1 MANGLCKSQL
11 PAGVFLTLLNETGP
25 GEQRT
30 ALLLDCQSLGVR
42 VLPPSVL
49 YSQAGCTAEGGR
61 ALRLGLTAVQG
72 VNTQIAEQIIASR
85 RRRLWPGFSV
95 FRRTPRLERGGA
107 LQNLILAGA
116 CDGLGGPREGLLKEI
131 GEEVPP
137 ALELLQK
144 SAIWW
149 VLTSAAIPRP
159 LSCLW

>member
-1 MANGLCKSQL
+1 MAR
-11 PAGVFLTLLNETGP
+11 LLRFSP
-25 GEQRT
+25 HA
-30 ALLLDCQSLGVR
+30 ALGKGGCSTE
-42 VLPPSVL
+42 SV
-49 YSQAGCTAEGGR
+49 
-61 ALRLGLTAVQG
+61 
-72 VNTQIAEQIIASR
+72 
-85 RRRLWPGFSV
+85 
-95 FRRTPRLERGGA
+95 
-107 LQNLILAGA
+107 LAGA